1 MDTATTD
8 TPVVN
13 LHFLDYWRVIRLRKS
28 LILTVFLICVITSS
42 VLTYCLPKQ
51 YSSTV
56 RIEVNKDNAEV
67 PILTDRTG
75 GQGWDPYYLT
85 TQFRIIT
92 SWGILYDVITNM
104 NLTHVFAQDDQA
116 GEPDWTIDNAYAYL
130 HSKVAVDQ
138 TRGTSLIEITVKYP
152 DPNKAALIA
161 NTIADFYKKYR
172 LESWTV
178 PHAAGILS
186 LQESLNS
193 NQVVLASKQSQ
204 LDNLRSSLG
213 VSDTDSSNPTGY
225 TSISLETIRA
235 LEMRRIDA
243 EQEYQ
248 INYETLTNLLDL
260 QSKGLLEGA
269 IATAMERNLDPEL
282 TIKAE
287 EVARTRDEFNQ
298 AQILYGP
305 ANPAYITAQKAYQV
319 ATNAY
324 EMKIAGIMT
333 GMESRVNQNSNLLR
347 IVENAVSLAKTNAN
361 LEAITNRAYVALKRE
376 TENLQRIVDDLNRR
390 LIEEQVE
397 AVQPNERAVV
407 VHDPARAN
415 KRPISPK
422 PLFIIPVGILMGL
435 LVGIG
440 MAFFVEYL
448 DTSVKT
454 IDDVERS
461 LQAPVLGV
469 IPQNVGNV
477 LDDGPESP
485 HAEAYRVLRTNLL
498 FARKNED
505 WTTLT
510 ILSGGAGEGK
520 TTTLFNLATVF
531 AQSGQRV
538 LVVDSDLR
546 RPSIHRMLR
555 VSNATGL
562 TDLLLNKQ
570 ATLDQVIQ
578 KTKLPTLDFLPS
590 GKLPS
595 SSMSVLGSV
604 QMKEVVR
611 ELKHRYDFVFFDSPP
626 LMGVS
631 DASVLASEIEMV
643 LQVIQYRRYPMPM
656 TLRAKQMIGKVGGTL
671 MGLVLNN
678 INMSQDENY
687 YYYSGYY
694 EYEYRSS
701 QSEPTVVQLS
711 DAAAKAPKIDI
722 KQKY

>member
-1 MDTATTD
+1 MDSSTTE

-56 RIEVNKDNAEV
+56 RIEVNKSNPEV
-67 PILTDRTG
+67 PILSDRSS

-92 SWGILYDVITNM
+92 SWGILYNVITNM
-104 NLTHVFAQDDQA
+104 NLTHVFAQSDQA
-116 GEPDWTIDNAYAYL
+116 GEPDWTVDTAYAFL
-130 HSKVAVDQ
+130 HSKVTVDQ
-138 TRGTSLIEITVKYP
+138 TRGTSLIEITVRYS
-152 DPNKAALIA
+152 DPNVARDIA
-161 NTIADFYKKYR
+161 TTIVKFYKNYR
-172 LESWTV
+172 MESWIG
-178 PHAAGILS
+178 PHTGGIER
-186 LQESLNS
+186 LQESLS
-193 NQVVLASKQSQ
+193 NNEAVLAAKQTNLDILRNTLFVSQ
-204 LDNLRSSLG
+204 LGDNPGNS
-213 VSDTDSSNPTGY
+213 
-225 TSISLETIRA
+225 SISLETIRF
-235 LEMRRIDA
+235 LEERRIAA
-243 EQEYQ
+243 EADYQ
-248 INYETLTNLLDL
+248 SHHETLTNLLDL
-260 QSKGLLEGA
+260 QSKGQLEGA
-269 IATAMERNLDPEL
+269 LATVVERNLDPEL
-282 TIKAE
+282 NTKVE

-298 AQILYGP
+298 AKGLGYGP
-305 ANPAYITAQKAYQV
+305 THPAYITAK
-319 ATNAY
+319 NAY
-324 EMKIAGIMT
+324 EVATKSYEDKIAGIMT
-333 GMESRVNQNSNLLR
+333 GWQSLVNQNSNLLR
-347 IVENAVSLAKTNAN
+347 LIENEENLARTNAN
-361 LEAITNRAYVALKRE
+361 LEAMTNRAYVALTRDV
-376 TENLQRIVDDLNRR
+376 ENMQRIVDDLRRR

-397 AVQPNERAVV
+397 EKQPDERAVV

-415 KRPISPK
+415 KHPISPK
-422 PLFIIPVGILMGL
+422 PLLIIPVGILLGL
-435 LVGIG
+435 VVGVG

-505 WTTLT
+505 WTTLS

-538 LVVDSDLR
+538 LIVDSDLR

-570 ATLDQVIQ
+570 ATIDQVIQ

-611 ELKHRYDFVFFDSPP
+611 ELKRRYDFVFFDSPP

>member
-56 RIEVNKDNAEV
+56 RIEVNKSGPEV
-67 PILTDRTG
+67 PILGERSS

-104 NLTHVFAQDDQA
+104 NLTHVFAEQA
-116 GEPDWTIDNAYAYL
+116 GAQQDWNVDTAYANL
-130 HSKVAVDQ
+130 HSQVTVDQ
-138 TRGTSLIEITVKYP
+138 TRGTSLIEITVRNP
-152 DPNKAALIA
+152 DPTYAARIA
-161 NTIADFYKKYR
+161 TAIYESYKKYR
-172 LESWTV
+172 MESWTG
-178 PHAAGILS
+178 PHTGGIER
-186 LQESLNS
+186 LQESLS
-193 NQVVLASKQSQ
+193 NNEVILASKQTN
-204 LDNLRSSLG
+204 LDNLRNTLF
-213 VSDTDSSNPTGY
+213 VSDLVGNGTGNA
-225 TSISLETIRA
+225 SISLETIRY
-235 LEMRRIDA
+235 LESRRITA
-243 EQEYQ
+243 EAEYQ
-248 INYETLTNLLDL
+248 MNHETLTNLLDL

-269 IATAMERNLDPEL
+269 LATAVPRNLDPEL
-282 TIKAE
+282 NTKVE
-287 EVARTRDEFNQ
+287 EVARTLDELNQ
-298 AQILYGP
+298 AKGMGYGP
-305 ANPAYITAQKAYQV
+305 THPAFITAQKAYEV

-324 EMKIAGIMT
+324 ENKIAGIMT
-333 GMESRVNQNSNLLR
+333 GWESLVNQNSNLLR
-347 IVENAVSLAKTNAN
+347 LIENEENQARTNAN
-361 LEAITNRAYVALKRE
+361 LEAQTNRTYIALGRDV
-376 TENLQRIVDDLNRR
+376 ENMQRIVDDLRRR
-390 LIEEQVE
+390 LVEEQVE
-397 AVQPNERAVV
+397 AVQPDARAVV
-407 VHDPARAN
+407 EHDPARPN
-415 KRPISPK
+415 MHPISPK
-422 PLFIIPVGILMGL
+422 PLLIIPVGILLGL
-435 LVGIG
+435 LVGVG

-505 WTTLT
+505 WTTLS

-538 LVVDSDLR
+538 LIVDSDLR

-570 ATLDQVIQ
+570 ATIDQVIQ

-595 SSMSVLGSV
+595 SSLSVLGSV

-611 ELKHRYDFVFFDSPP
+611 ELKRRYDFVFFDSPP